1 MTVRLA
7 LIALLTLT
15 ACASNAPARPSLSAQ
30 ARAHTELAEA
40 YYQNAQYAVALTEV
54 RAALSADSGF
64 APAHNLDGLL
74 HMALGQTD
82 LAEHAFNRALA
93 VAPQDSD
100 ARNNRAVLLC
110 HTGRPDRAVAEWRRV
125 IADPLYATPDLA
137 RQNIALCLQASGR
150 NEAIGGADTAQRRQN
165 LTAGGAAFKV
175 AP

>member
-7 LIALLTLT
+7 LVALLTLT

-74 HMALGQTD
+74 HGHRSAG
-82 LAEHAFNRALA
+82 
-93 VAPQDSD
+93 
-100 ARNNRAVLLC
+100 
-110 HTGRPDRAVAEWRRV
+110 
-125 IADPLYATPDLA
+125 
-137 RQNIALCLQASGR
+137 
-150 NEAIGGADTAQRRQN
+150 QRRAQQPRCAA
-165 LTAGGAAFKV
+165 LPHRAAGPRCGRVAACHR
-175 AP
+175 